1 MKKEA
6 LNSYLS
12 KNGFAYRKWLL
23 YPSSR
28 FIITAL
34 LLLLPLLLLL
44 LLFGI
49 VSIKED
55 GTVGAVRGFVCGG
68 GGGERCFLL
77 LLLCPRWLI

>member
-12 KNGFAYRKWLL
+12 KIGFAYRKWLL
-23 YPSSR
+23 YPSSK

-34 LLLLPLLLLL
+34 LLLPLLLL

-55 GTVGAVRGFVCGG
+55 GTVGAVCGFVCGG
-68 GGGERCFLL
+68 GGGGERM

>member
-1 MKKEA
+1 VA
-6 LNSYLS
+6 LVSVIEVYNYCL
-12 KNGFAYRKWLL
+12 
-23 YPSSR
+23 
-28 FIITAL
+28 IIIIII
-34 LLLLPLLLLL
+34 LPLRLL

-55 GTVGAVRGFVCGG
+55 GTVGAVCRFVCG

>member
-1 MKKEA
+1 M
-6 LNSYLS
+6 S
-12 KNGFAYRKWLL
+12 KIGFAYRKWLL
-23 YPSSR
+23 YSPSK

-34 LLLLPLLLLL
+34 LLLLLLQLRL

-55 GTVGAVRGFVCGG
+55 GTVGAVCGFVCGGGGG

>member
-12 KNGFAYRKWLL
+12 KIGFAYRKWLL
-23 YPSSR
+23 YPSSK
-28 FIITAL
+28 FIITV
-34 LLLLPLLLLL
+34 L

-55 GTVGAVRGFVCGG
+55 GTVGAVCGFVCGG
-68 GGGERCFLL
+68 GSGGERCFLL